1 MAETPSG
8 PVGPTG
14 GPAAPPK
21 VLPWLVLYT
30 IGRLGIWALLTLILW
45 MLGLDLFAGLLFG
58 LLLSMVVSYFALR
71 FARERLNE
79 ALVARQHRRREAK
92 EDLRTRLSGE

>member
-1 MAETPSG
+1 MADIPAA
-8 PVGPTG
+8 PVGPDG
-14 GPAAPPK
+14 GPASPPK

-30 IGRLGIWALLTLILW
+30 VGRLGIWAVLTLVLW
-45 MLGLDLFAGLLFG
+45 MAGLDLFSGLLFG

-92 EDLRTRLSGE
+92 DDLRSRLSGE